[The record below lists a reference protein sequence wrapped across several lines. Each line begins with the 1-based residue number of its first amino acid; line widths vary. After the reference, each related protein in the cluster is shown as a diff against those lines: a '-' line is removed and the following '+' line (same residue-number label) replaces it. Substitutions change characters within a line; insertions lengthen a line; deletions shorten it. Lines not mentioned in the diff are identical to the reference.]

1 MLTEYISFV
10 NQYILNQTNQEFKLG
25 FNLRLDALKFTKEQ
39 IEKNLTEAKTVQIEN
54 LTNALDI
61 AKKKQELKISQEE
74 IIIIFLY
81 QNIC

>member
-74 IIIIFLY
+74 IIIFLY

>member
-1 MLTEYISFV
+1 VLTEYISFV

-74 IIIIFLY
+74 IIIFLY

>member
-1 MLTEYISFV
+1 V

-74 IIIIFLY
+74 IIIFLY